1 MACTERANPLQR
13 HSKGSLSADARIH
26 ANMVSIYQWIFRQ
39 FGKLVL
45 LPDYFRVIAKEWL
58 NILFGETLVGIGFLL
73 WWSLAGPSNAK
84 LIAVFVVAMFVAGYH
99 AWRAD
104 HIRLMPGLEVT
115 QFTRQTT
122 DTFDQT
128 GKKNGWSEY
137 LQLLPRY
144 PTEAN
149 VEECRG
155 LLTSIEMLDGFSNSW
170 EPAEQEVMLLEWS
183 HTDATPTTLYAHAE
197 RRLNVF
203 FMHSS
208 NREIR
213 PCVTPYP
220 VRFFTMFN
228 QTQLRQIKAIR
239 FKIRIIA
246 KDCRALEL
254 TMKVQFGDD
263 HSHPTVEL
271 EL

>member
-1 MACTERANPLQR
+1 MA
-13 HSKGSLSADARIH
+13 
-26 ANMVSIYQWIFRQ
+26 SIFQWFRRQ
-39 FGKLVL
+39 FGKLGL
-45 LPDYFRVIAKEWL
+45 LPDFFRVIAKEWL

-84 LIAVFVVAMFVAGYH
+84 LIVVFVAAMFVAGYY

-104 HIRLMPGLEVT
+104 HVRLLPKFEVT

-122 DTFDQT
+122 DTFDQA

-137 LQLLPRY
+137 LQLLPQCL
-144 PTEAN
+144 TEAN

-155 LLTSIEMLDGFSNSW
+155 LLTSIEMLGGFTDGW
-170 EPAEQEVMLLEWS
+170 EPAEDEVMFLEWS
-183 HTDATPTTLYAHAE
+183 HGDSAPITLYPHAE

-228 QTQLRQIKAIR
+228 QPQLREIRAVR

-246 KDCRALEL
+246 KECRAVEL
-254 TMKVQFGDD
+254 AMKVQLGDD
-263 HSHPTVEL
+263 YSHPTVEL

>member
-1 MACTERANPLQR
+1 MA
-13 HSKGSLSADARIH
+13 
-26 ANMVSIYQWIFRQ
+26 SIYKWFRRQ
-39 FGKLVL
+39 FGKLGL
-45 LPDYFRVIAKEWL
+45 FPDFFRVIAKEWL
-58 NILFGETLVGIGFLL
+58 NILFGETLVGIAFLL

-84 LIAVFVVAMFVAGYH
+84 LIVVFVAAMFVAGYY

-104 HIRLMPGLEVT
+104 HVRLLPKFEVT

-137 LQLLPRY
+137 LQLLPRCLA
-144 PTEAN
+144 EAN

-155 LLTSIEMLDGFSNSW
+155 LLTSIEMLGGFTDGW
-170 EPAEQEVMLLEWS
+170 EPAEEEVMFLEWS
-183 HTDATPTTLYAHAE
+183 HGDAAPITLYPHAE
-197 RRLNVF
+197 RRLNMF

-220 VRFFTMFN
+220 VRFVTMFD
-228 QTQLRQIKAIR
+228 QPELRQIKAVR

-246 KDCRALEL
+246 KDCRAVEL
-254 TMKVQFGDD
+254 AMKVQFGDD
-263 HSHPTVEL
+263 YSHPTVEL
-271 EL
+271 EV